1 MASGTAQNGPYSAQ
15 CAQWDEILLKVELGS
30 NNAPISRDIN
40 LFIFISRND
49 VVKKLVDF
57 EDKD

>member
-40 LFIFISRND
+40 SDFKDMMSLKND
-49 VVKKLVDF
+49 
-57 EDKD
+57 